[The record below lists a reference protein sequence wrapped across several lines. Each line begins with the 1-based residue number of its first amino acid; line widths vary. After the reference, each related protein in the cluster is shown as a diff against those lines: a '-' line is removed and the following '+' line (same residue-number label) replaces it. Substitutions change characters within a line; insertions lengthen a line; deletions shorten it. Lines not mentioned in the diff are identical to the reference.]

1 VKEAMSILQIKDVTK
16 VYEGKVT
23 HRALN
28 QLSFDVEE
36 GEFLAVMGPSGSGKT
51 TLLNIISTIDEP
63 TSGEIILDGLN
74 PHKLNAT
81 ELAYF
86 RRRQLG
92 FVFQDFNL
100 LHMLTVEEN
109 IVLPL
114 TLDQQPLEIMEERLA
129 GIVEKLDLTSF
140 LQKRPN
146 EISGGQAQRTA
157 IGRAL
162 IHNPSLILADEPTG
176 NLDSNSS
183 RDVLEL
189 LTKINKEKQT
199 TIVMVTHDP
208 IAASYCDRVLFIKDG
223 EFFNEIYKDDR
234 RQMFFQRILNVLSL
248 LGGGQVG
255 DLSTIR
261 LP

>member
-1 VKEAMSILQIKDVTK
+1 MSVLNIKDVTK

-28 QLSFDVEE
+28 QLSFEVEP
-36 GEFLAVMGPSGSGKT
+36 GEFIAIMGPSGSGKT
-51 TLLNIISTIDEP
+51 TLLNLISTIDQP
-63 TSGEIILDGLN
+63 TSGEIIINGVNPRTLN
-74 PHKLNAT
+74 RNEH
-81 ELAYF
+81 AYF

-100 LHMLTVEEN
+100 LPMLTVEEN

-114 TLDQQPLEIMEERLA
+114 TLDEMPVDVMETRLA
-129 GIVEKLDLTSF
+129 ELAEKLDITAILE
-140 LQKRPN
+140 KRPN
-146 EISGGQAQRTA
+146 ELSGGQAQRTA
-157 IGRAL
+157 IARAL
-162 IHNPSLILADEPTG
+162 IHEPLLILADEPTG
-176 NLDSNSS
+176 NLDSNAS
-183 RDVLEL
+183 REVLEL
-189 LTKINKEKQT
+189 LSKINQEKKS
-199 TIVMVTHDP
+199 TIIMVTHDP

-234 RQMFFQRILNVLSL
+234 RQMFFQKILNVLSL

-255 DLSTIR
+255 ELSTIR

>member
-1 VKEAMSILQIKDVTK
+1 MPILQIKDVTK

-114 TLDQQPLEIMEERLA
+114 TLDQQPLEVMEERLES
-129 GIVEKLDLTSF
+129 IVEKLDLTSF

-189 LTKINKEKQT
+189 LTKINREKQT

-255 DLSTIR
+255 ELSTIR

>member
-1 VKEAMSILQIKDVTK
+1 MAILQIKDVTK

-28 QLSFDVEE
+28 QLSFEVEM
-36 GEFLAVMGPSGSGKT
+36 GEFLAIMGPSGSGKT
-51 TLLNIISTIDEP
+51 TLLNMISTIDRP
-63 TSGEIILDGLN
+63 TSGEIIFDGLKPQN
-74 PHKLNAT
+74 LNIT

-100 LHMLTVEEN
+100 LPMLTVEEN

-114 TLDQQPLEIMEERLA
+114 TLDNQPLKVMEERLA
-129 GIVEKLDLTSF
+129 KLAEQLDIEAI

-157 IGRAL
+157 IARAL
-162 IHNPSLILADEPTG
+162 IHEPAIILADEPTG
-176 NLDSNSS
+176 NLDSNAS
-183 RDVLEL
+183 REVLEL
-189 LTKINKEKQT
+189 LGKINKERQA

-223 EFFNEIYKDDR
+223 EFFNEIYCDDR
-234 RQMFFQRILNVLSL
+234 RQTFFQRILNVLSL
-248 LGGGQVG
+248 LGGQVG
-255 DLSTIR
+255 DLSAIR

>member
-1 VKEAMSILQIKDVTK
+1 MPILQIKDVTK

-63 TSGEIILDGLN
+63 TSGEIILDGMN
-74 PHKLNAT
+74 PHTLKAT

-114 TLDQQPLEIMEERLA
+114 TLDQQPLEVMEERLA

-140 LQKRPN
+140 LHKRPN

-189 LTKINKEKQT
+189 LTKINQEKRT

>member
-1 VKEAMSILQIKDVTK
+1 MPILTIKDVTK

-23 HRALN
+23 HRAVN

-36 GEFLAVMGPSGSGKT
+36 GEFLAIMGPSGSGKT
-51 TLLNIISTIDEP
+51 TLLNLISTIDQP
-63 TSGEIILDGLN
+63 TSGEININGVN
-74 PHKLNAT
+74 PMRLSQQEHAF
-81 ELAYF
+81 F

-100 LHMLTVEEN
+100 LPMLTVAEN

-114 TLDQQPLEIMEERLA
+114 TLDEMPLAEMESRLNVLA
-129 GIVEKLDLTSF
+129 EKLG
-140 LQKRPN
+140 LQSILEKRPN

-157 IGRAL
+157 IARAL
-162 IHNPSLILADEPTG
+162 IHDPLLILADEPTG
-176 NLDSNSS
+176 NLDSNAS
-183 RDVLEL
+183 REVLEL
-189 LTKINKEKQT
+189 LSQINEDKKA
-199 TIVMVTHDP
+199 TIIMVTHDP

-223 EFFNEIYKDDR
+223 EFFNEIYKDER
-234 RQMFFQRILNVLSL
+234 RQMFFQKILNVLSL

-255 DLSTIR
+255 ELSSIR

>member
-1 VKEAMSILQIKDVTK
+1 MPILQIKDITK

-28 QLSFDVEE
+28 QLSFDVED
-36 GEFLAVMGPSGSGKT
+36 GEFLAVMGRSGSGKT

-63 TSGEIILDGLN
+63 TSGEIILDGMN
-74 PHKLNAT
+74 PHKLNAA

-92 FVFQDFNL
+92 FIFQDFNL

-109 IVLPL
+109 IILPL
-114 TLDQQPLEIMEERLA
+114 TLDQQPLEVMEERLES
-129 GIVEKLDLTSF
+129 IVEKLDLKSF
-140 LQKRPN
+140 LHKRPN

-189 LTKINKEKQT
+189 LSKVNSERKT
-199 TIVMVTHDP
+199 TIIMVTHDP